1 MAKRRTPQPENINE
15 QVANKLIQGFADA
28 IFEIKEGIDSLT
40 ENKENYEKYNAQLE
54 KLKEDI
60 AKLQQDVGKL
70 SLKRIFMDIE
80 KLESMV
86 VGLGK
91 EVADL
96 KTKQAVTE
104 LELKQIKEN
113 TSKTEIVAEGHKKAV
128 YQQEV
133 INVFTKDNVSEQKEQ
148 NKAQESK
155 ITSILLDIAKIT
167 AIGTVLIFVF
177 EKIKGAF

>member
-1 MAKRRTPQPENINE
+1 MAKRKISQSENINE
-15 QVANKLIQGFADA
+15 EVANKLIQGFAEA

-60 AKLQQDVGKL
+60 SRLQRDVGKL
-70 SLKRIFMDIE
+70 SLTRIFMDIE

-104 LELKQIKEN
+104 QELKQIKEN
-113 TSKTEIVAEGHKKAV
+113 TSKTEFVAEGHKKAV

-133 INVFTKDNVSEQKEQ
+133 INSVTKDNVKEQKDE
-148 NKAQESK
+148 NKQQEGK
-155 ITSILLDIAKIT
+155 ITGILLELAKWTGVGAALLLIADKMK
-167 AIGTVLIFVF
+167 LF
-177 EKIKGAF
+177 

>member
-1 MAKRRTPQPENINE
+1 MAKRKTPENENE
-15 QVANKLIQGFADA
+15 EVANKLIQGFAEA
-28 IFEIKEGIDSLT
+28 IFEIKEGIDALT

-60 AKLQQDVGKL
+60 SRLQQEVGKL

-104 LELKQIKEN
+104 QELKQIREN
-113 TSKTEIVAEGHKKAV
+113 TSKTEIVTETHKKV
-128 YQQEV
+128 VHQQEV
-133 INVFTKDNVSEQKEQ
+133 INSITKDNVKEQKDE
-148 NKAQESK
+148 NKQQEGK
-155 ITSILLDIAKIT
+155 ITGILLELAKWTGVGAALLLIADKMK
-167 AIGTVLIFVF
+167 LF
-177 EKIKGAF
+177 